1 MTIAALSKRMDGR
14 FRRAE
19 KRTNARFDAVDAR
32 FDAVDARFDA
42 VDARFARM
50 ERQLESLGDK
60 LDRISDR
67 LDTTFLHQQKTL
79 DEHEHRLRDLEATRG
94 GSI

>member
-1 MTIAALSKRMDGR
+1 MIRRVRMTIAALSKRIDSR

-19 KRTNARFDAVDAR
+19 RRTAAR

-60 LDRISDR
+60 LDRIAGN
-67 LDTTFLHQQKTL
+67 LDEKFRHQQKTL
-79 DEHEHRLRDLEATRG
+79 GEHENRLRDLEANAHA
-94 GSI
+94 

>member
-1 MTIAALSKRMDGR
+1 MTIAALSKRIDSR

-19 KRTNARFDAVDAR
+19 RRTAARFDTVDAR
-32 FDAVDARFDA
+32 FARVDARFDA

-60 LDRISDR
+60 LDRIAGS
-67 LDTTFLHQQKTL
+67 LDDKFQHQQKTL
-79 DEHEHRLRDLEATRG
+79 HEHENLLRDLEANARA
-94 GSI
+94 

>member
-1 MTIAALSKRMDGR
+1 MIRRVRMTIAALSKRMDNR

-19 KRTNARFDAVDAR
+19 KRTNAR

-60 LDRISDR
+60 LDRMSNR